1 MKKIEFIDLAYIL
14 GGKETIPS
22 PECTAMQNEANQD
35 SSFWNPDDWDKWAD
49 RYIDAGCTHADI
61 YG

>member
-1 MKKIEFIDLAYIL
+1 MKKIEFIDLALIL

-35 SSFWNPDDWDKWAD
+35 GSNWNPKDWDDWAK
-49 RYIDAGCTHADI
+49 RYINAGCTHADI

>member
-1 MKKIEFIDLAYIL
+1 MRKIEFIDLAYIL

-22 PECTAMQNEANQD
+22 PECTAMQNKANQYG
-35 SSFWNPDDWDKWAD
+35 SIWNPDDWDDWAND
-49 RYIDAGCTHADI
+49 YIAAGCTHADI